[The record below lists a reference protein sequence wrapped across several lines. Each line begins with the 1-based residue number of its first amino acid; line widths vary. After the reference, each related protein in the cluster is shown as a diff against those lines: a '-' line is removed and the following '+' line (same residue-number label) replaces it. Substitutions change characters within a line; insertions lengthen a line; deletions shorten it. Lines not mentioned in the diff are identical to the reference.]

1 MGLRNYMKGQAQ
13 KLGLHDVRINTAGC
27 LDRCELGPTMVVYPE
42 GVWYRAE
49 TRGDI
54 EEILS
59 SHLREGGKPV
69 KRLMLGPRE
78 D

>member
-1 MGLRNYMKGQAQ
+1 
-13 KLGLHDVRINTAGC
+13 
-27 LDRCELGPTMVVYPE
+27 MVVYPE

-54 EEILS
+54 DEILTA
-59 SHLREGGKPV
+59 HLREGGEPV

-78 D
+78 E